1 MCAQSQAAE
10 IYEFVE
16 VGSGEPITQ
25 ENRVE
30 FHLLYSGPLHSSGY
44 EKQVTEKHS
53 MRKVFH
59 RQLQRLWATN
69 PNLREMAVSKA
80 SDFVA
85 DEANKGNFDTPS
97 PESRDEAIRIGLQ
110 ALGNN
115 WSQYGFNF
123 VPLVTAEL
131 CLRCS
136 LDILFL
142 RVEEK
147 NYVLQGGDIDRR
159 LITLFDSL
167 RIAKERNQIP
177 PGTAPD
183 ADEDPFFCL
192 LEDDEL
198 ISEVRVH
205 TGQLLRLP
213 ETKELDRHDVY
224 LQIAVKLNTTRP
236 HQYGWVF

>member
-1 MCAQSQAAE
+1 M
-10 IYEFVE
+10 
-16 VGSGEPITQ
+16 
-25 ENRVE
+25 E
-30 FHLLYSGPLHSSGY
+30 FHLLYTGPLHSAGSENHVAEG
-44 EKQVTEKHS
+44 HS

-59 RQLQRLWATN
+59 RQLQRLWNTH

-85 DEANKGNFDTPS
+85 DEANKGNFDVPS
-97 PESRDEAIRIGLQ
+97 PSSRDEAIRLSLR
-110 ALGNN
+110 AMGNTWN
-115 WSQYGFNF
+115 GFGFNF
-123 VPLVTAEL
+123 IPLVTADL

-167 RIAKERNQIP
+167 RIAKERNQFP
-177 PGTAPD
+177 RGTVPD
-183 ADEDPFFCL
+183 AGEDPFFCL
-192 LEDDEL
+192 LQDDKL
-198 ISEVRVH
+198 ISEVRVN

-213 ETKELDRHDVY
+213 EARALSKHDVY
-224 LQIAVKLNTTRP
+224 LQITVKLNTTRP
-236 HQYGWVF
+236 HQYAWVF